1 MKNDGKYLEDA
12 LDIEL
17 AKAEIAL
24 DNFKYRRLPD
34 SRAARGLIAAQPS
47 DFFVSH
53 RYSGAA
59 HIECKSSKSKTLRLP
74 KFVQHAEMLGWANAG
89 VAGIVLVHFYV
100 PDRLFL
106 VDVTTMP
113 IGKPSWVLG
122 DDTGTEIK
130 GIEDVVVSILTI
142 LKRRNAIENTNIE

>member
-1 MKNDGKYLEDA
+1 MKNDGKYLEEA
-12 LDIEL
+12 LESMLGKVAITTEG
-17 AKAEIAL
+17 
-24 DNFKYRRLPD
+24 FKYRRLPD
-34 SRAARGLIAAQPS
+34 SRAARGLIAAQPA

-74 KFVQHAEMLGWANAG
+74 KFVQHAEMIGWANAG

-100 PDRLFL
+100 PDRMFL
-106 VDVTTMP
+106 VDVTTLP

-122 DDTGTEIK
+122 DDIGTEIE
-130 GIEDVVVSILTI
+130 GIEDAVIGIFTI
-142 LKRRNAIENTNIE
+142 LKRRAANEGVDIK